1 MRAAEQARD
10 VAQSAGVTVIPVSD
24 VGVLEQVAGLFAQTW
39 GGNGGAGPMNSHILR
54 AMTLAG
60 NYVAGAL
67 KEGIGLVGAAA
78 GLIAI
83 GAVGDKEIEL
93 HSHVAAVRPELR
105 SGGIGR
111 ALKLHQRAWALERG
125 ISVVTWTFDPL
136 VRANAVFNVS
146 RLGATPSAYMHNVY
160 GNMADDI
167 NGEDESDRLFVRWEL
182 ESAAVD
188 AAAAGRPLVA
198 GDSEQLPLL
207 LSVSPSGAPRFAHR
221 PPSGRYRVEV
231 PPDISALRRSAPEL
245 AVEWRKATRQVLGAV
260 MDGGGTFEIGASG
273 CFVLEAA

>member
-10 VAQSAGVTVIPVSD
+10 VAQRAGVTVIPVSE
-24 VGVLEQVAGLFAQTW
+24 VGVLEQMAELFADTW

-60 NYVAGAL
+60 NYVVAAL

-78 GLIAI
+78 GLVAI
-83 GAVGDKEIEL
+83 GDKEIEL
-93 HSHVAAVRPELR
+93 HSHVAAVRPGER

-146 RLGATPSAYMHNVY
+146 RLGATPAAYLHNVY
-160 GNMADDI
+160 GNMADEI
-167 NGEDESDRLFVRWEL
+167 NGDDESDRLFVRWEL

-188 AAAAGRPLVA
+188 AAADGRPLVA
-198 GDSEQLPLL
+198 GDSEELPLL
-207 LSVSPSGAPRFAHR
+207 LSVSPSGAPELAQRA
-221 PPSGRYRVEV
+221 PSGRCRVEV
-231 PPDISALRRSAPEL
+231 PPDISALRRSAPAL
-245 AVEWRKATRQVLGAV
+245 AAEWRKTTRQVLGAV
-260 MDGGGTFEIGASG
+260 LDGGGTLEIGAGG
-273 CFVLEAA
+273 CYVLETA